1 MIPLDDLIPAHKKI
15 RGKDANLP
23 EAEHPDTDM
32 HASGE
37 ADMGFAALAARL
49 EPLGGGRFKLD
60 GAAGWMQ
67 GRTMYGGTAAFIAYS
82 AAKLAFPDL
91 PPLRAAQVGFV
102 APVGEHLEVE
112 VVMLRQGKSVA
123 QVETSLICD
132 GVIAQRTLWLFGAGR
147 ESNGTVAAAVLP
159 DLIPPEDSPRLTSSD
174 YAPAFTAR
182 MDMRRAD
189 PPGGSP
195 HGTIRR
201 WVRLK
206 DRSGLDPIGEL
217 VGIGDALPPG
227 SARAMERMG
236 PISSITWALT
246 ILGDVPP
253 TREGWWLLETR
264 SNHMSHG
271 FSSETLRLWNS
282 EGLEVMHG
290 LQSVAVFG

>member
-1 MIPLDDLIPAHKKI
+1 MPA
-15 RGKDANLP
+15 
-23 EAEHPDTDM
+23 AEHPES
-32 HASGE
+32 ARLAPAE

-49 EPLGGGRFKLD
+49 EPQGAGRFRLD

-82 AAKLAFPDL
+82 AARLAFPDL

-102 APVGEHLEVE
+102 APVGEHLDVE
-112 VVMLRQGKSVA
+112 VVMLRQGRSVA
-123 QVETSLICD
+123 QVETSLLCE
-132 GVIAQRTLWLFGAGR
+132 GAIAQRTLWLFGAGR

-159 DLIPPEDSPRLTSSD
+159 DLIQPEDAPRLTASD
-174 YAPAFTAR
+174 MAPAFTAR

-189 PPGGSP
+189 PREGSP
-195 HGTIRR
+195 PGTIRR

-206 DRSGLDPIGEL
+206 ERAGLDPVGEL

-246 ILGDVPP
+246 ILGEVPP
-253 TREGWWLLETR
+253 TREGWWLLETS
-264 SNHMSHG
+264 SNHMANG

-282 EGLEVMHG
+282 EGVEVMHG

>member
-1 MIPLDDLIPAHKKI
+1 
-15 RGKDANLP
+15 LP
-23 EAEHPDTDM
+23 EAEHPDAVTNGS
-32 HASGE
+32 AE
-37 ADMGFAALAARL
+37 ADMSFGALAARL
-49 EPLGGGRFKLD
+49 EPLGSGRFKLD

-123 QVETSLICD
+123 QVETSLTCE
-132 GVIAQRTLWLFGAGR
+132 GALAQRTLWLFGAGR
-147 ESNGTVAAAVLP
+147 ASNGTVAAAALP
-159 DLIPPEDSPRLTSSD
+159 NLISPEDSPRLTSND

-195 HGTIRR
+195 PGTIRR

-206 DRSGLDPIGEL
+206 DRSGLDPQAEL

-246 ILGDVPP
+246 ILGDVPG
-253 TREGWWLLETR
+253 TREGWWLLETS
-264 SNHMSHG
+264 SNHMAHG

-282 EGLEVMHG
+282 EGVEVMHG

>member
-1 MIPLDDLIPAHKKI
+1 MPDAAHP
-15 RGKDANLP
+15 DANMP
-23 EAEHPDTDM
+23 AVDEAEL
-32 HASGE
+32 
-37 ADMGFAALAARL
+37 GFAALATRL
-49 EPLGGGRFKLD
+49 EPLGGGRFRLD
-60 GAAGWMQ
+60 GASGWMQ

-123 QVETSLICD
+123 QVETSLICE
-132 GVIAQRTLWLFGAGR
+132 GAIAQRTLWLFGVGR

-159 DLIPPEDSPRLTSSD
+159 DLIAPEDSPRLTTND

-195 HGTIRR
+195 PGTIRR

-206 DRSGLDPIGEL
+206 DRTGLDPVGEL

-227 SARAMERMG
+227 SARAMVRMG
-236 PISSITWALT
+236 PISSIT
-246 ILGDVPP
+246 
-253 TREGWWLLETR
+253 
-264 SNHMSHG
+264 
-271 FSSETLRLWNS
+271 
-282 EGLEVMHG
+282 
-290 LQSVAVFG
+290 

>member
-1 MIPLDDLIPAHKKI
+1 M
-15 RGKDANLP
+15 P
-23 EAEHPDTDM
+23 EAEHPDT
-32 HASGE
+32 ATIAPAE

-49 EPLGGGRFKLD
+49 MSLGGGRFKLD

-82 AAKLAFPDL
+82 AARLAFPDL

-112 VVMLRQGKSVA
+112 VVMLRQGRSVA
-123 QVETSLICD
+123 QVETSLTCD
-132 GVIAQRTLWLFGAGR
+132 GVLAQRTLWLFGAGR
-147 ESNGTVAAAVLP
+147 ESNGSVAATVLQK
-159 DLIPPEDSPRLTSSD
+159 LIQPEDSPRLTAND
-174 YAPAFTAR
+174 MAPAFTAR

-189 PPGGSP
+189 PPEGSP
-195 HGTIRR
+195 PGTIRR

-206 DRSGLDPIGEL
+206 DRVGLDPVGEL

-236 PISSITWALT
+236 PISSITWAFT
-246 ILGDVPP
+246 ILGEVPP
-253 TREGWWLLETR
+253 TREGWWLLETS
-264 SNHMSHG
+264 SNHMANG

>member
-1 MIPLDDLIPAHKKI
+1 M
-15 RGKDANLP
+15 P
-23 EAEHPDTDM
+23 EAEHPDTVTLAPNDSGAEVDM
-32 HASGE
+32 SLG
-37 ADMGFAALAARL
+37 ALAARL
-49 EPLGGGRFKLD
+49 APLGEGRFRLD

-67 GRTMYGGTAAFIAYS
+67 GRTMYGGAAASIAYAAACAAF
-82 AAKLAFPDL
+82 PGL

-102 APVGEHLEVE
+102 APVGEHLEAE
-112 VVMLRQGKSVA
+112 ALMLRQGRSVA
-123 QVETSLICD
+123 QVETSLYCD
-132 GVIAQRTLWLFGAGR
+132 GTLAQRTLWLFGAGR
-147 ESNGTVAAAVLP
+147 ESNGSVAAAIAPGIVQ
-159 DLIPPEDSPRLTSSD
+159 PEDSPHLTAND
-174 YAPAFTAR
+174 MAPAFTAR

-195 HGTIRR
+195 PGTIRR

-206 DRSGLDPIGEL
+206 HRSGLAPVAEL

-246 ILGDVPP
+246 LLGEVPP
-253 TREGWWLLETR
+253 TREGWWLLETS
-264 SNHMSHG
+264 SNHMGHG

-282 EGLEVMHG
+282 EGVEVMHG

>member
-1 MIPLDDLIPAHKKI
+1 
-15 RGKDANLP
+15 LP
-23 EAEHPDTDM
+23 QAEHPDTVGTM
-32 HASGE
+32 PAE
-37 ADMGFAALAARL
+37 AEMGLGALAERL
-49 EPLGGGRFKLD
+49 EPLGNGRFRLD

-82 AAKLAFPDL
+82 AARLAFPDL

-132 GVIAQRTLWLFGAGR
+132 GAIAQRTLWLFGAGR

-159 DLIPPEDSPRLTSSD
+159 DLIPPEDSPRLTASD
-174 YAPAFTAR
+174 FAPAFTAR
-182 MDMRRAD
+182 MDTRRAD

-206 DRSGLDPIGEL
+206 DRSGLDPIAEL

-282 EGLEVMHG
+282 EGLEVMRG

>member
-1 MIPLDDLIPAHKKI
+1 MRPDDLIRRNNRI

-23 EAEHPDTDM
+23 ESEQPDTANTGGD
-32 HASGE
+32 E
-37 ADMGFAALAARL
+37 AGMGFGALAARL
-49 EPLGGGRFKLD
+49 EPLGDGRFKLD

-102 APVGEHLEVE
+102 APVGEQLEVE
-112 VVMLRQGKSVA
+112 VVMLRQGRSVA
-123 QVETSLICD
+123 QVETSLLCD
-132 GVIAQRTLWLFGAGR
+132 GAVAQRTLWLFGAGR
-147 ESNGTVAAAVLP
+147 ESNGSVAASVLP
-159 DLIPPEDSPRLTSSD
+159 GLIPPEESPHLTAND
-174 YAPAFTAR
+174 MAPAFTAR

-189 PPGGSP
+189 PADGSP
-195 HGTIRR
+195 PGTIRR

-206 DRSGLDPIGEL
+206 DRAGLDPVGEL

-227 SARAMERMG
+227 SARAMERKG

-246 ILGDVPP
+246 ILGEVPQ
-253 TREGWWLLETR
+253 TREGWWLLETS
-264 SNHMSHG
+264 SNHMANG
-271 FSSETLRLWNS
+271 FSSETLRLWSS
-282 EGLEVMHG
+282 EGVEVMHG

>member
-1 MIPLDDLIPAHKKI
+1 M
-15 RGKDANLP
+15 P
-23 EAEHPDTDM
+23 EVGHPDT
-32 HASGE
+32 ATITPAE
-37 ADMGFAALAARL
+37 AEIGFGALAARL
-49 EPLGGGRFKLD
+49 EPLGGGRFRLD

-67 GRTMYGGTAAFIAYS
+67 GRTMYGGAAAFIAYS

-123 QVETSLICD
+123 QVETTLRCD
-132 GVIAQRTLWLFGAGR
+132 GAIAQRTLWLFGAGR
-147 ESNGTVAAAVLP
+147 ESNGTVAAAALP
-159 DLIPPEDSPRLTSSD
+159 NPIQPDDSPRLTAND
-174 YAPAFTAR
+174 MAPAFTAR
-182 MDMRRAD
+182 MDIRRAD

-195 HGTIRR
+195 PGTIRR

-227 SARAMERMG
+227 SARAMVRMG

-246 ILGDVPP
+246 ILGEVPE
-253 TREGWWLLETR
+253 TREGWWLLETS
-264 SNHMSHG
+264 SNHMANG

-282 EGLEVMHG
+282 EGVEVMHG

>member
-1 MIPLDDLIPAHKKI
+1 M
-15 RGKDANLP
+15 P
-23 EAEHPDTDM
+23 EAEHP
-32 HASGE
+32 HAVTNGSAE
-37 ADMGFAALAARL
+37 ADMSFGALASRL
-49 EPLGGGRFKLD
+49 EPLGSGRFKLD

-123 QVETSLICD
+123 QVETSLTCE
-132 GVIAQRTLWLFGAGR
+132 GVLAQRTLWLFGAGR
-147 ESNGTVAAAVLP
+147 ASNGTVAAAVLP
-159 DLIPPEDSPRLTSSD
+159 NLIQPEDSPRLTSSD

-195 HGTIRR
+195 PGTIRR

-206 DRSGLDPIGEL
+206 DRSGLDPQAEL

-246 ILGDVPP
+246 ILGDVPE
-253 TREGWWLLETR
+253 TREGWWLLETS
-264 SNHMSHG
+264 SNHMADG

-282 EGLEVMHG
+282 EGVEVMHG